1 MKLVRRIMATDV
13 VKVKCD
19 VHEWMSAYLVPVTHP
34 YVAVTDA
41 KGGVR
46 DRPGPS
52 RVLHYRGLARSH
64 GDYGATGHSS

>member
-1 MKLVRRIMATDV
+1 M
-13 VKVKCD
+13 KVKCD

-41 KGGVR
+41 KGEFEIGQV
-46 DRPGPS
+46 PS